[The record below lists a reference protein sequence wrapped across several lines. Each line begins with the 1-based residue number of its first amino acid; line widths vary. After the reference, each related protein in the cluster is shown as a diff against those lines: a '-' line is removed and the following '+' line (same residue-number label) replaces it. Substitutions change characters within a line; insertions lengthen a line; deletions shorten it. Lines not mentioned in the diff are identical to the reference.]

1 MPEEEPTLT
10 PNRADQK
17 PLKSSIYLF
26 IAELIRSIIIVV
38 VLAYVI
44 RAFVLQPFI
53 VDGSSMEPLLQ
64 NNDYLLV
71 DKLSYHFE
79 APKRGDVIVFRYPE
93 DTSVNYVKRI
103 IGLPGET
110 VIFKDGKVE
119 IVNSA
124 HPNGFILNE
133 PYIIDHSPT
142 LLPPG
147 VSNSYV
153 VPKGSYFVMG
163 DNRPASSDSR
173 IWGFMPMSDMIG
185 RVVLEAYPINDIHI
199 IHGMN
204 YNS

>member
-1 MPEEEPTLT
+1 MPEEEPIQT
-10 PNRADQK
+10 PTPTQPK
-17 PLKSSIYLF
+17 PQKSSIYLF
-26 IAELIRSIIIVV
+26 VAELIRSVIIVV

-44 RAFVLQPFI
+44 RAFILQPFI

-79 APKRGDVIVFRYPE
+79 SPKRGDVIVFRYPE

-110 VIFKDGKVE
+110 VVFKEGKVE
-119 IVNSA
+119 IINSA
-124 HPNGFILNE
+124 HPKGFFLNE
-133 PYIIDHSPT
+133 PYVIDHSPT
-142 LLPPG
+142 LVQPG
-147 VSNSYV
+147 TSSTYV
-153 VPKGSYFVMG
+153 VPKDSYFVMG

-173 IWGFMPMSDMIG
+173 VWGFMPMSDMIG
-185 RVVLEAYPINDIHI
+185 KVVLEAYPIDSIHI
-199 IHGMN
+199 ISGAN